1 MKELLKKDP
10 EIASTIGKEEE
21 RQRCK
26 LVFIAA
32 ENYTSRAVLEAQGSV
47 LTNKYAE
54 GYPGHRYYGGC
65 QEIDEVEKIAIL
77 RAKQLY
83 QAEYANV
90 QPHSGTQ
97 ANAAVYLAL
106 LNYGDKVMS
115 MSLAHGGHLS
125 HGSPIS
131 FSGKCYEF
139 VHYGVNRETERI
151 DYDEVE
157 WLAKEHKPKVIVAG
171 ASSYPRIIDFEKF
184 HHIAEGVG
192 AQLMVD
198 IAHIAGMVAGG
209 VHPSPLP
216 WAQVVTATTHKTLR
230 GPRGGFVL
238 AKQEFARALDAAVFP
253 GVQGGPLMHV
263 IAAKAVCFHEAM
275 QPDFVSY
282 QRRLVENAKVLASE
296 LERLGFRL
304 VTGGTDSHLVLIDLR
319 GMGITGRL
327 AEETLDSV
335 GICANR
341 NGIPFDPLPAQT
353 TSGLRLGTP
362 AATTRGLGPQEMRQ
376 IAVLIHKVLTDIS
389 NEKAKLEVSREVAEI
404 SCRFP
409 PP

>member
-1 MKELLKKDP
+1 MKEPLEKDP
-10 EIASTIGKEEE
+10 EIASAIRREEE
-21 RQRCK
+21 RQRNK

-32 ENYTSRAVLEAQGSV
+32 ENYASQAVLEAQGSV

-65 QEIDEVEKIAIL
+65 REIDEVEKLAVV
-77 RAKQLY
+77 RAKQLF

-106 LNYGDKVMS
+106 LNHGDKVMS

-125 HGSPIS
+125 HGSPVS
-131 FSGKCYEF
+131 FSGKWYEF
-139 VHYGVNRETERI
+139 IHYGVDRETERI
-151 DYDEVE
+151 DYDEIE
-157 WLAKEHKPKVIVAG
+157 RLAKEHRPKLIVAG

-192 AQLMVD
+192 ARLMVD
-198 IAHIAGMVAGG
+198 MAHVAGMVAGG
-209 VHPSPLP
+209 VYPSPLP
-216 WAQVVTATTHKTLR
+216 WAHVVTATTHKTLR

-238 AKQEFARALDAAVFP
+238 SKQEFARALDAAVFP
-253 GVQGGPLMHV
+253 GTQGGPLMHV
-263 IAAKAVCFHEAM
+263 VAAKAVCFHEAT

-282 QRRLVENAKVLASE
+282 QRKLVENAKVLAHE
-296 LERLGFRL
+296 LEKLGFRL

-319 GMGITGRL
+319 EMGITGRQ
-327 AEETLDSV
+327 AEETLDEI
-335 GICANR
+335 GICSNR
-341 NGIPFDPLPAQT
+341 NSIPFDPLPAQT

-362 AATTRGLGPQEMRQ
+362 AVTTRGLGPQEMKQ
-376 IAVLIHKVLTDIS
+376 IAVLIHKVLTDLG
-389 NEKAKLEVSREVAEI
+389 NEKTKSEASREVAEI
-404 SCRFP
+404 SRRFP
-409 PP
+409 LP